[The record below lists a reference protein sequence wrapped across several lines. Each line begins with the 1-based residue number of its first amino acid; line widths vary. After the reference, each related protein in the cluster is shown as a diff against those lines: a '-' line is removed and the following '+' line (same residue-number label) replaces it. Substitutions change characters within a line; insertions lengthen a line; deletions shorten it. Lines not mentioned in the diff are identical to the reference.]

1 MGCHYCVLS
10 SVIFSTPVNVPPT
23 SKRDVGGSTSVIENE
38 LTPLL
43 GSENLAV
50 YMYFIYPWLVYLWV

>member
-1 MGCHYCVLS
+1 M
-10 SVIFSTPVNVPPT
+10 IFSTPVNVPPT